1 MSNNVVIGIGVT
13 IIIAGIVIIFSSGA
27 DLSNLPLNDFTAR
40 FAGAEVTAT
49 DISPEA
55 QTTMM
60 SGFVVSI
67 VGILVMAAGAK
78 IN

>member
-1 MSNNVVIGIGVT
+1 MSNSVVVGIGVA
-13 IIIAGIVIIFSSGA
+13 IIIAGVVIVFSSGA

-40 FAGAEVTAT
+40 LGNAEITAT

-55 QTTMM
+55 QTTIM

-67 VGILVMAAGAK
+67 IGILVMATGAK